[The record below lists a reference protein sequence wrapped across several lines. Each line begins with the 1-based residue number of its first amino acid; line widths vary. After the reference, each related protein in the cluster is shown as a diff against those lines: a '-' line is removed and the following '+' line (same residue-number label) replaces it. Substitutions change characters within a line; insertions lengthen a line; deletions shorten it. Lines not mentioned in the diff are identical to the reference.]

1 MLKTPQATM
10 AYLPF
15 SSSQDWAAD
24 PDLMAIEVTKAL
36 VDRVDAGLALLRGS
50 GFSSVTDSRI
60 SVTWELLTEDQDE
73 DSGYA
78 QFDPEYTLITP
89 DIRINNGYNDISLIQ
104 FVCQMKHSADEGW
117 CELHGPE
124 LAAYA
129 DKAWVESFGYVFV
142 QLPDGPDGTPGKW
155 LCVDPD
161 GPDQFQVQCDDL
173 MECIKEAADWLE
185 ADCDEDAPPRP
196 ELPELRKATRELR
209 EAA

>member
-1 MLKTPQATM
+1 MPQTPPVTI

-15 SSSQDWAAD
+15 FSTQDWASD
-24 PDLMAIEVTKAL
+24 PELMAVEITKTL
-36 VDRVDAGLALLRGS
+36 VERVNTGLALLRGS
-50 GFSSVTDSRI
+50 DFGSLTDSKTGI
-60 SVTWELLTEDQDE
+60 TWGLWAEDLDDE
-73 DSGYA
+73 SAYA
-78 QFDPEYTLITP
+78 PFEPEYTLLAP